1 MYNIK
6 LVFFFSK
13 IFFFNVF
20 FIFFR
25 INMNNEILK
34 NFCKKKTIDYTILEL
49 GENIL
54 IETLVK

>member
-1 MYNIK
+1 
-6 LVFFFSK
+6 
-13 IFFFNVF
+13 
-20 FIFFR
+20 
-25 INMNNEILK
+25 MNNEILK